1 MIAAAA
7 RSTDVSRRR
16 VVRTIAEGMPLLGPK
31 VAPTLDAAR
40 GPRWDHPDE
49 QCRALSADLI
59 EVVRMASVARSR
71 PSRLTGALSPRR
83 HRREALES

>member
-16 VVRTIAEGMPLLGPK
+16 VVRAIAEGIPLLGPK
-31 VAPTLDAAR
+31 VSLTLDALR

-49 QCRALSADLI
+49 QYQALSADLI

-71 PSRLTGALSPRR
+71 PSRLTGAL
-83 HRREALES
+83 